1 MRRKKICMVTTFHRP
16 NDSRIYHKEAR
27 SLQAQY
33 DVVVVAPDEAEPRS
47 DDITIDYDDAGIKT
61 VTIPKPK
68 GLLRSLI
75 VFRRQIL
82 KTALKENCDVY
93 HCHELDSLLI
103 SVIIKTVRKKKVI
116 YDVHEH
122 WPSALTH
129 MTGSLKH
136 ASVLQKKPV
145 SRIFQTLIA
154 RIERILAKRVDGII
168 VVSESVGERFRDINI
183 PTAVIQ
189 NVPLRKFNNRKP
201 GPGRPPHN
209 LVYMGG
215 NLGYVHGVDLCGDL
229 LSSLSARYPD
239 ISMTFVGRLNGRASD
254 LPFFKEH
261 AEKVAVTGMLP
272 LDRMY
277 QTIAQGQVGLLLFRN
292 THHNMYIGLPSKLFD
307 YMGCGIPVVASA
319 FPEIQRVI
327 KAAGCGICVD
337 PDDSDAIASAV
348 RYLLDNPVEAEKM
361 GQNGREFI
369 DKQYNWDAV
378 GRDLKDLYNQVA

>member
-1 MRRKKICMVTTFHRP
+1 MGRKTICMVTTFHRP

-27 SLQAQY
+27 SLQARY
-33 DVVVVAPDEAEPRS
+33 DVVIIAPDETKPRS
-47 DDITIDYDDAGIKT
+47 KDITTDYDDAGIKT

-68 GLLRSLI
+68 GLLRSLA
-75 VFRRQIL
+75 VFRRQVL
-82 KTALKENCDVY
+82 RAAVNEDCDVY
-93 HCHELDSLLI
+93 HCHEPDSLLI
-103 SVIIKTVRKKKVI
+103 SVMIKTFHRKKVI

-136 ASVLQKKPV
+136 LSFLQRKSA
-145 SRIFQTLIA
+145 SRIIQTLIT
-154 RIERILAKRVDGII
+154 RIERTLAKRTDGII
-168 VVSESVGERFRDINI
+168 VVSESVGERFRDIDVATTVI
-183 PTAVIQ
+183 P
-189 NVPLRKFNNRKP
+189 NVPLRKFNHKP
-201 GPGRPPHN
+201 GLERLPHN

-215 NLGYVHGVDLCGDL
+215 NLGYVHGIDLCGDL
-229 LSSLSARYPD
+229 LSALRARYPD
-239 ISMTFVGRLNGRASD
+239 VSLTLVGRLDDRASE
-254 LPFFKEH
+254 LPFLKDQ

-337 PDDSDAIASAV
+337 PDDSDAITSAV

-369 DKQYNWDAV
+369 DKRYNWDAV